1 MRANNQEEK
10 NKHKEEENM
19 VTAQV
24 KPEFNMGYFK
34 RIEKFLQGDEN
45 FLQQIQG
52 VHANFGIE
60 GPTGEKILLR
70 MGDGTIEMVENGS
83 GNGDMA
89 AGIALSQ
96 DGWEKLTGGVN
107 PMFLMATKKIRLLG
121 DYMKYSN
128 LLGPMKKVIEILQG
142 KQELPE
148 AVTAAAQIGDVKI
161 TRETFAKRQRTE
173 KDFALLDEYAKLYT
187 PAISD
192 AVDKLGLPSCF
203 MDMGIRSMWHGAR
216 FVGYAGTVEFVPV
229 PEGEQLDE
237 SQLVQGM
244 EMIDAIQKGTVVVM
258 TMHNVFTAAAW
269 GQVTSMIARSAG
281 CVGTVVDGPVRD
293 LARVSDIQYPVFAR
307 GTVPSSIRGRF
318 KPGKVNEPVLC
329 GGVVVEAEDLIMADI
344 SGVVVVKQKDIEKVL
359 ETAKEIISAD
369 TWWEEQLE
377 KGRKPAEIEREVP
390 LP

>member
-1 MRANNQEEK
+1 MNAMQ
-10 NKHKEEENM
+10 
-19 VTAQV
+19 T
-24 KPEFNMGYFK
+24 KPEFSVQYFK
-34 RIEKFLQGDEN
+34 RIEAFLRSDES

-52 VHANFGIE
+52 IHVNFAIE
-60 GPTGEKILLR
+60 GPEKKFLMSLR
-70 MGDGTIEMVENGS
+70 DGTIEMLENT
-83 GNGDMA
+83 NGDSAESA
-89 AGIALSQ
+89 AGIAITQ
-96 DGWEKLTGGVN
+96 DGWERLTGGAN

-121 DYMKYSN
+121 DYMKYSG

-148 AVTAAAQIGDVKI
+148 IAASSASAQIGDVKI
-161 TRETFAKRQRTE
+161 TRETFAKRARTE
-173 KDFALLDEYAKLYT
+173 KDFALLEEYSKLYT

-203 MDMGIRSMWHGAR
+203 MDMGIKSMWHGAR
-216 FVGYAGTVEFVPV
+216 FAGYAGTVEFVPV
-229 PEGEQLDE
+229 PEGQQLDE
-237 SQLVQGM
+237 SQLVAGM
-244 EMIDAIQKGTVVVM
+244 EMIDTIQKGTAVVM
-258 TMHNVFTAAAW
+258 TMHSVYTAAAW
-269 GQVTSMIARSAG
+269 GQVTSMIAGSAG

-293 LARVSDIQYPVFAR
+293 LARVSDLQYPVFAR

-318 KPGKVNEPVLC
+318 KPGKVNEPVVC
-329 GGVVVEAEDLIMADI
+329 GGILVEPEDLIMADI

-369 TWWEEQLE
+369 TWWEEQLA

>member
-1 MRANNQEEK
+1 M
-10 NKHKEEENM
+10 
-19 VTAQV
+19 TAQV

-52 VHANFGIE
+52 INVNFGIE
-60 GPTGEKILLR
+60 GPTGEKILLCMR
-70 MGDGTIEMVENGS
+70 DGSIEMQENANGDGEI
-83 GNGDMA
+83 A
-89 AGIALSQ
+89 AGIAVTQ
-96 DGWEKLTGGVN
+96 DGWEKLTGGAN

-148 AVTAAAQIGDVKI
+148 AVTAAAAAAQIGDVKI
-161 TRETFAKRQRTE
+161 TRETFVKRTRTE

-192 AVDKLGLPSCF
+192 AVDKLCLPSCF
-203 MDMGIRSMWHGAR
+203 MDMGIKSMWHGAR

-229 PEGEQLDE
+229 PEQLDE

-244 EMIDAIQKGTVVVM
+244 EMIDAIQKGTAVVM

-269 GQVTSMIARSAG
+269 GQVTSMIAQSAG

-293 LARVSDIQYPVFAR
+293 LARVSDIKYPVFAR

-329 GGVVVEAEDLIMADI
+329 GGVLVEAEDLIMADI

-359 ETAKEIISAD
+359 EVAKEIISAD
-369 TWWEEQLE
+369 TWWEEQLA

>member
-1 MRANNQEEK
+1 MNATQ
-10 NKHKEEENM
+10 
-19 VTAQV
+19 T
-24 KPEFNMGYFK
+24 KPEFSVQYFK
-34 RIEKFLQGDEN
+34 RIENYLRNDEGFLS
-45 FLQQIQG
+45 QIQG
-52 VHANFGIE
+52 VHVNFAIE
-60 GPTGEKILLR
+60 GPEKKFIMRLR
-70 MGDGTIEMVENGS
+70 DGNIEMLENTS
-83 GNGDMA
+83 ADTADAA
-89 AGIALSQ
+89 AGIAVTQ
-96 DGWEKLTGGVN
+96 DGWERLTGGAN

-148 AVTAAAQIGDVKI
+148 ISEMAAGASAQIGDVKI
-161 TRETFAKRQRTE
+161 TRDTFMKRTRTE
-173 KDFALLDEYAKLYT
+173 QDFALLGEYAKLYT

-203 MDMGIRSMWHGAR
+203 MDMGIKSMWHGAR

-244 EMIDAIQKGTVVVM
+244 EMIDAIQKGTAVVM

-269 GQVTSMIARSAG
+269 GQVTSMIAGSAG

-293 LARVSDIQYPVFAR
+293 LARVSDIQYPLFAR

-318 KPGKVNEPVLC
+318 KPGKVNEPVMC
-329 GGVVVEAEDLIMADI
+329 GGILVEPEDLIMADI
-344 SGVVVVKQKDIEKVL
+344 SGVVVVKQNDIVNVL
-359 ETAKEIISAD
+359 AAAKEIISAD
-369 TWWEEQLE
+369 TWWEEQLA
-377 KGRKPAEIEREVP
+377 KGRKPADIEKEVP

>member
-1 MRANNQEEK
+1 M
-10 NKHKEEENM
+10 
-19 VTAQV
+19 TAAG
-24 KPEFNMGYFK
+24 PDFTMGYFK
-34 RIEKFLQGDEN
+34 RIEAFLRSDES

-70 MGDGTIEMVENGS
+70 MQDGTIEMVDNAGGS
-83 GNGDMA
+83 GEIA
-89 AGIALSQ
+89 AGIAISQ
-96 DGWEKLTGGVN
+96 DGWERLTGGTN

-121 DYMKYSN
+121 DYMKYSH

-148 AVTAAAQIGDVKI
+148 AQSPAASAQIGDVKL
-161 TRETFAKRQRTE
+161 TRETFAKRTRTE
-173 KDFALLDEYAKLYT
+173 KDFALLEEYAKLYT

-203 MDMGIRSMWHGAR
+203 MDMGIKSMWHGAR

-237 SQLVQGM
+237 SQLVAGM
-244 EMIDAIQKGTVVVM
+244 EMIDTIQKGTAVVM

-269 GQVTSMIARSAG
+269 GQVTSMIASAAG

-293 LARVSDIQYPVFAR
+293 LARVSDLQYPLFAR

-329 GGVVVEAEDLIMADI
+329 GGILVEPEDLIMADI
-344 SGVVVVKQKDIEKVL
+344 SGVVVIKQKDLENVL
-359 ETAKEIISAD
+359 AEAKEIISAD
-369 TWWEEQLE
+369 TWWVEALE